1 MINSLSNKSIS
12 WVEILMAN
20 SIIAGVTFVIDKLL
34 FNNVLKR
41 KSIIYERIDLIKPE
55 HHEALLSDL
64 ESRTGIAIHSYEIGA
79 IDFLRDTAKI
89 TIYYRS
95 Y

>member
-1 MINSLSNKSIS
+1 MTPEHKQIINIFM
-12 WVEILMAN
+12 VILTYILEFVWLMKHETRKT
-20 SIIAGVTFVIDKLL
+20 VT
-34 FNNVLKR
+34 
-41 KSIIYERIDLIKPE
+41 YERIDLIKPE